1 MTAGLAVESTAL
13 AREIP
18 FNRSPL
24 AGREIELV
32 GEVLRSRHWC
42 GDGEMTKR
50 ASQLLQTIVGGGKV
64 LLTTSCTHALEM
76 AALLLNLKAGDEV
89 IVPAFTFVTTASA
102 FAMHGAR
109 PVFVDVRPDT
119 LCMDETKLAA
129 AITPRTRAIVPVHYA
144 GVACAMDAILEIAA
158 SVGAS
163 VVEDNAHGLFGT
175 WRGRPL
181 GSFGRLATQSFHET
195 KNISCGEGGALV
207 INDPTLV
214 ARAEILREKG
224 TNRAQFYR
232 GEIDKY
238 TWVDLGSSYLPSEL
252 LAAVLVGQL
261 EVSAAIQRERQRVW
275 SAYAAG
281 LASWA
286 ATHGVAQPTVPA
298 DCMQPAHMFYLLL
311 PDLERRSAFIA
322 HLRAHNIYSVF
333 HYQPLHLSTYALRWG
348 GRPGDLPVTERVA
361 DTLVRLPLYP
371 ELDEADL
378 ARIIDAITS
387 FVP

>member
-1 MTAGLAVESTAL
+1 MAAL
-13 AREIP
+13 ARDIP

-24 AGREIELV
+24 AGRELELV

-42 GDGEMTKR
+42 GDGAWTRR
-50 ASQLLQTIVGGGKV
+50 ASELLAPMVGGGKV
-64 LLTTSCTHALEM
+64 LLSTSCTHALEM
-76 AALLLNLKAGDEV
+76 AAPLLDHTPGDEV

-144 GVACAMDAILEIAA
+144 GVACAMDAILDIAA
-158 SVGAS
+158 RANAT
-163 VVEDNAHGLFGT
+163 VVEDNAHGLLGT

-195 KNISCGEGGALV
+195 KNITCGEGGALV
-207 INDPTLV
+207 INDPSLV

-252 LAAVLVGQL
+252 LAAILVAQL
-261 EVSAAIQRERQRVW
+261 EAVDKIQSARQHVW
-275 SAYAAG
+275 ASYAAG
-281 LASWA
+281 LADWA
-286 ATHGVAQPTVPA
+286 ATHGVTLPTVPA
-298 DCMQPAHMFYLLL
+298 DCTQPAHMFYLLM
-311 PDLERRSAFIA
+311 PDLERRTAFIA
-322 HLRAHNIYSVF
+322 YLRERGIYSVF
-333 HYQPLHLSTYALRWG
+333 HYQPLHLSTFAKRWG
-348 GRPGDLPVTERVA
+348 GKPGDHPVTERVA
-361 DTLVRLPLYP
+361 DTLVRLPIYP
-371 ELDEADL
+371 ELDAADL
-378 ARIIDAITS
+378 ARIIDTITS